1 MTALRA
7 FRAIGLWR
15 STPAPAARS
24 PLTLTGRGL
33 LAARLAF
40 LAFAALAIWL
50 DATKLWRNWQAYGSS
65 MFAGGLTPESL
76 RAALAGTWLTPG
88 LYLGI
93 STAAQLLGKL
103 TFYVAAVILFRKR
116 SDEVIAILVALFLL
130 AQNSADFP
138 PTLFALLATEPVS
151 ANLHLAVT
159 LVFAILSV
167 WLFFLFPDG
176 RFIPRWTIPIAVLWG
191 LQSISDFYVVRA
203 IDDNGPLLSS
213 AEYALVAIAAVAA
226 QVYRYRR
233 ISGSVERQQT
243 KWFLG
248 GLGIWF
254 VVFAGANVCLGA
266 NGLLVNGVPSD
277 RGVIPW
283 LIVTLANTLAAF
295 CIVGALAI
303 AVLRF
308 RLFAIDVI
316 FNRALVY
323 GGLTAA
329 IVGLYVFIIGYL
341 AALFRT
347 DDNLAI
353 SLAAAAVV
361 AVLFHPLREWLQR
374 GANRLLYGE
383 RDEPYAVISRL
394 GRRLEGT
401 LAPAAIL
408 PTVVETV
415 AGALRLPYAA
425 IALGR
430 GPNLA
435 IAAATGTPAPN
446 PLRLPLTYQGEDEG
460 ELLLAPRAPGE
471 GFSAAD
477 RRLLADLARQ
487 AGVAARAVRLADE
500 ARRLADDLQV
510 SRERLI
516 LAREE
521 ERRRLRRD
529 LHDGLGP
536 RLAALTLRVETARD
550 RLAHDPLAD
559 QVLGDLATRLEE
571 AVADVRRV
579 VYALRPPAL
588 DDLGLAGALR
598 QAAEGYG
605 PGATRIAVEA
615 PAALPPLPAAVEV
628 AAYHIAQEAL
638 TNVVR
643 HAAACACTLRLAYDP
658 TAESLTVEVE
668 DDGRGIA
675 PGRPAGVGL
684 ASLRERA
691 AELGGACTIE
701 ARSEGGTLVRSVLPC
716 RPPGAEGEGA
726 A

>member
-1 MTALRA
+1 MH
-7 FRAIGLWR
+7 GH
-15 STPAPAARS
+15 
-24 PLTLTGRGL
+24 GL

-40 LAFAALAIWL
+40 LAFAALAVWL
-50 DATKLWRNWQAYGSS
+50 DATNLWRNWQAYGVS
-65 MFAGGLTPESL
+65 MFASGLTPESL
-76 RAALAGTWLTPG
+76 RSALAGTWLTPG
-88 LYLGI
+88 LYLGM
-93 STAAQLLGKL
+93 STAAQLLEKL
-103 TFYVAAVILFRKR
+103 TFYVAAFILFRRR

-130 AQNSADFP
+130 AQNAADFP
-138 PTLFALLATEPVS
+138 PTLFALLATEPIR

-191 LQSISDFYVVRA
+191 LQSVSDFYVVRA

-213 AEYALVAIAAVAA
+213 IEYALVAIAVVAA

-233 ISGSVERQQT
+233 SSGSVERQQT

-254 VVFAGANVCLGA
+254 VVFAGANVYLGA
-266 NGLLVNGVPSD
+266 NGLLVDGVPSA

-283 LIVTLANTLAAF
+283 LGFTLANTLAAF
-295 CIVGALAI
+295 CIAGALAV
-303 AVLRF
+303 AVLRY

-329 IVGLYVFIIGYL
+329 VVGLYVFIVGYL
-341 AALFRT
+341 GTLLRT
-347 DDNLAI
+347 GGNLAI
-353 SLAAAAVV
+353 SLVATGVV
-361 AVLFHPLREWLQR
+361 AVLFQPLRGRLQR

-425 IALGR
+425 IALGQGAGR
-430 GPNLA
+430 A
-435 IAAATGTPAPN
+435 VVAATGTPAPN
-446 PLRLPLTYQGEDEG
+446 PLRLPLTYQGEAEG
-460 ELLLAPRAPGE
+460 ELLLAARAPGE
-471 GFSAAD
+471 DFSAAD

-500 ARRLADDLQV
+500 ARRLAADLQV
-510 SRERLI
+510 SRERLV

-559 QVLGDLATRLEE
+559 ELLTDLAGRLEG
-571 AVADVRRV
+571 AVTDIRRV

-643 HAAACACTLRLAYDP
+643 HATARACTLRLALDP
-658 TAESLTVEVE
+658 AADSLTVEVE

-675 PGRPAGVGL
+675 PGAPAGVGL

-701 ARSEGGTLVRSVLPC
+701 ARPAGGTLVRAALPC
-716 RPPGAEGEGA
+716 RPLGVAPEGPA
-726 A
+726 